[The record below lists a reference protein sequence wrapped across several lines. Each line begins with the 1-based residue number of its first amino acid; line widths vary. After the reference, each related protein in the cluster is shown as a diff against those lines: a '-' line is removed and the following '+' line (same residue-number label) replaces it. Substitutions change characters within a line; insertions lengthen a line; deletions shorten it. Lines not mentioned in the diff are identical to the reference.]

1 MEETQGKKV
10 RLGVLRKGMRAETT
24 GFDDGLID
32 GAPKRRRPRRL
43 SELFAQLAR
52 DARGPVSIGHIRDAL
67 GNRSFAPLLVLFAA
81 FNLLPLPPGT
91 SAVLGLPLIIVSA
104 QMVYGAKQTWLPSYL
119 AERSLK
125 ADTFRSMMEW
135 IIPRLIRIERVIK
148 PRYWPF
154 WRRQGD
160 RIIGSIALVLAI
172 VVTLPIPLGNW
183 LPAFATALLG
193 LALSERDGLL
203 LAVGGAICIVS
214 FCVIAAVIGAAGMAT
229 NAALG
234 WLF

>member
-1 MEETQGKKV
+1 
-10 RLGVLRKGMRAETT
+10 MRAETT
-24 GFDDGLID
+24 GFENGPID
-32 GAPKRRRPRRL
+32 GTPRRRRPRRL

-52 DARGPVSIGHIRDAL
+52 DAHGSVSIGHMRDAL
-67 GNRSFAPLLVLFAA
+67 GNRSFAPLLVLFAG
-81 FNLLPLPPGT
+81 FNLLPLPPGA

-119 AERSLK
+119 SNRSLS

-135 IIPRLIRIERVIK
+135 IIPRLTRIERVIR

-160 RIIGSIALVLAI
+160 RIIGGLALVLAI

-183 LPAFATALLG
+183 LPALATALLG
-193 LALSERDGLL
+193 LALSERDGIL
-203 LAVGGAICIVS
+203 LAVGGALSLAS
-214 FCVIAAVIGAAGMAT
+214 FCVIAAVVGAAGFAA

-234 WLF
+234 WMM

>member
-1 MEETQGKKV
+1 
-10 RLGVLRKGMRAETT
+10 MRAETT
-24 GFDDGLID
+24 GFEDGSID
-32 GAPKRRRPRRL
+32 GAPRRRRPRRL

-52 DARGPVSIGHIRDAL
+52 EADGPVSIGHIRDAL

-81 FNLLPLPPGT
+81 FNLLPLPPGA
-91 SAVLGLPLIIVSA
+91 SAVLGLPLIIISA
-104 QMVYGAKQTWLPSYL
+104 QMVYGTRQAWLPAALSN
-119 AERSLK
+119 RSLS
-125 ADTFRSMMEW
+125 AETFRSTMEW
-135 IIPRLIRIERVIK
+135 IIPRLTRIERVIR

-160 RIIGSIALVLAI
+160 RIIGIVALVLAI

-193 LALSERDGLL
+193 LALSERDGIL
-203 LAVGGAICIVS
+203 LAVGGALSVAS
-214 FCVIAAVIGAAGMAT
+214 FCVIAAVVGTAGFAA

-234 WLF
+234 WMF